1 LLLGI
6 LTAYMTYQAG
16 LAPPGSTWTDNE
28 NGYRA
33 GDSILASISAARYQA
48 FFYCNTTSFMASVI
62 LIILLLQRTVS
73 PRGMP
78 LRAMQAAMALDLAGL
93 LGAYAVGTYWM
104 RKQAFAYVT
113 VLLAAVVVYVM
124 LHVLPWR
131 GNTVD
136 PAASTSPASSHQ
148 PAGNAI
154 EA

>member
-1 LLLGI
+1 MNPLVADRI
-6 LTAYMTYQAG
+6 WFETNVSN
-16 LAPPGSTWTDNE
+16 GSP
-28 NGYRA
+28 
-33 GDSILASISAARYQA
+33 
-48 FFYCNTTSFMASVI
+48 FFHRCTISFMASVI

-136 PAASTSPASSHQ
+136 HAASTSPASSHQ